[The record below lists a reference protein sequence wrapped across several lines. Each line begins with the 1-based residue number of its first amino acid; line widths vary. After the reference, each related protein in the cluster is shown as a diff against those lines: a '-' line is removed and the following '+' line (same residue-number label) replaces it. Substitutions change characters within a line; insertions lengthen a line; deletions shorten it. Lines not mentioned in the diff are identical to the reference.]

1 VLAVTES
8 GFSEL
13 FNLLFP
19 EERADLDFGLYRLLN
34 ARRGSLR
41 RFFVQD
47 LPALLDDLARR
58 ASVDDEIESE
68 LTLLR
73 KKAEDLGVA
82 VEHIPRYGQLQS
94 ERAQSGSAVLA
105 SEALRH
111 LRAFVGRHYVDG
123 DFIPMRRYRSDAYL
137 LPYDGSETAFVY
149 ANQDQ
154 YFTKSEQVFDT
165 FRVRLPD
172 ERRVTCTVT
181 YAEERIG
188 NNEDN
193 TKQQKRRYKL
203 HGLEITDAELILGFA
218 FVPSEKATQEALT
231 AEAVETIQ
239 ERTANG
245 PWFSELFRSEKGKPW
260 VALLIDRF
268 TRNAERDYFVH
279 RNLKRFLS
287 EELDRYV
294 FADVFPRA
302 TVRDDSTLRLASR
315 VESVLRGIAEPLIT
329 LLAQFEDLQRDLWTK
344 PRLVTETAYCVTLD
358 RIPAALVSVAVAN
371 VTQREEWKALFGI
384 KTDEAITAES
394 HAGLFVD
401 TRHFDDKFFA
411 EVERSLPAGDRGIDG
426 LVVVS
431 ENTAALRTYMK
442 RLAHRVDAIYID
454 PPFNTG
460 SGSSFKYKNGYQ
472 HSSWCC
478 LMEDAIALGGHTLT
492 EEGVMAIAIDDAE
505 VARLQMLADRV
516 LGEQRRLGTQI
527 FVTKPGGRSRDRFLA
542 TSHEYALYYA
552 SAEGEAS
559 VSFSPL
565 TEEQRAEYKH
575 VDAEGNRYKWRDFMR
590 TGGLSFPH
598 ERPHSHYQILW
609 HPATKSVVVFADPD
623 RKTLSKSKAQRDL
636 EKFLCLPGAS
646 KRDDLGTEA
655 AYVFVPE
662 GAEMPTLDQFVVIEP
677 IDSVGVQRVW
687 RKTRIPFML
696 HAAKGEILFTE
707 DDGKHKVNIKD
718 PEKHGTRPNSVAD
731 DKTFNATAYGTNLL
745 KAMFGESRVFSY
757 PKALGTVKRA
767 LEQMV
772 GDDEEAVVADYFAG
786 SGTTGHAV
794 MEMNREGGSRQYV
807 LVEMAE
813 YVDDVTIKRLKKA
826 AYSSGWSKGLPT
838 ESDSLSHTIKI
849 VRLESYEDTL
859 ENVVLQPVEEREAAM
874 ELFPEFRRELVPAR
888 LLRDDVRSSS
898 AYLPAAALAG
908 GSVEISTLDHSGKWR
923 EVHVDLSETL
933 SIWLGIEVERRD
945 RRDGI
950 ELTVGWRDETPV
962 ALVVRSSAKID
973 SVAVAKALREFLGE
987 TEISKLIINGDVAL
1001 EALRKQGLDV
1011 EIETVEEL
1019 IIGAR

>member
-1 VLAVTES
+1 
-8 GFSEL
+8 
-13 FNLLFP
+13 
-19 EERADLDFGLYRLLN
+19 
-34 ARRGSLR
+34 
-41 RFFVQD
+41 
-47 LPALLDDLARR
+47 
-58 ASVDDEIESE
+58 
-68 LTLLR
+68 
-73 KKAEDLGVA
+73 
-82 VEHIPRYGQLQS
+82 
-94 ERAQSGSAVLA
+94 
-105 SEALRH
+105 
-111 LRAFVGRHYVDG
+111 
-123 DFIPMRRYRSDAYL
+123 
-137 LPYDGSETAFVY
+137 
-149 ANQDQ
+149 
-154 YFTKSEQVFDT
+154 
-165 FRVRLPD
+165 
-172 ERRVTCTVT
+172 
-181 YAEERIG
+181 
-188 NNEDN
+188 
-193 TKQQKRRYKL
+193 
-203 HGLEITDAELILGFA
+203 
-218 FVPSEKATQEALT
+218 
-231 AEAVETIQ
+231 
-239 ERTANG
+239 
-245 PWFSELFRSEKGKPW
+245 
-260 VALLIDRF
+260 
-268 TRNAERDYFVH
+268 
-279 RNLKRFLS
+279 
-287 EELDRYV
+287 
-294 FADVFPRA
+294 
-302 TVRDDSTLRLASR
+302 
-315 VESVLRGIAEPLIT
+315 
-329 LLAQFEDLQRDLWTK
+329 
-344 PRLVTETAYCVTLD
+344 
-358 RIPAALVSVAVAN
+358 
-371 VTQREEWKALFGI
+371 
-384 KTDEAITAES
+384 
-394 HAGLFVD
+394 
-401 TRHFDDKFFA
+401 
-411 EVERSLPAGDRGIDG
+411 
-426 LVVVS
+426 
-431 ENTAALRTYMK
+431 
-442 RLAHRVDAIYID
+442 
-454 PPFNTG
+454 
-460 SGSSFKYKNGYQ
+460 
-472 HSSWCC
+472 
-478 LMEDAIALGGHTLT
+478 
-492 EEGVMAIAIDDAE
+492 
-505 VARLQMLADRV
+505 
-516 LGEQRRLGTQI
+516 
-527 FVTKPGGRSRDRFLA
+527 
-542 TSHEYALYYA
+542 
-552 SAEGEAS
+552 
-559 VSFSPL
+559 
-565 TEEQRAEYKH
+565 
-575 VDAEGNRYKWRDFMR
+575 
-590 TGGLSFPH
+590 
-598 ERPHSHYQILW
+598 
-609 HPATKSVVVFADPD
+609 
-623 RKTLSKSKAQRDL
+623 
-636 EKFLCLPGAS
+636 
-646 KRDDLGTEA
+646 
-655 AYVFVPE
+655 
-662 GAEMPTLDQFVVIEP
+662 
-677 IDSVGVQRVW
+677 
-687 RKTRIPFML
+687 ML